1 MQHRILTRPTYAML
15 EVDLEPGEEFVSE
28 SGAMAWMSPNVK
40 MHTSTRGGA
49 LSGLKR
55 KLLAGESFFQNTYTA
70 EGGPGTLALAPR
82 SAGDIAELALDGD
95 LILEKSS
102 FLGSEPGVKLD
113 SQWQGLRGL
122 LNEGLFV
129 MRAEGRG
136 MLFFEAY
143 GQIEEIDVDG
153 EYVVDNGYAVA
164 WESSLAYRVTRA
176 RKIRSFLFSD
186 QLLLRFSGR
195 GRLWTQSRSPRSLA
209 SFLYPFRPQKR
220 NND

>member
-1 MQHRILTRPTYAML
+1 M
-15 EVDLEPGEEFVSE
+15 
-28 SGAMAWMSPNVK
+28 
-40 MHTSTRGGA
+40 
-49 LSGLKR
+49 
-55 KLLAGESFFQNTYTA
+55 
-70 EGGPGTLALAPR
+70 
-82 SAGDIAELALDGD
+82 
-95 LILEKSS
+95 ILEKSS
-102 FLGSEPGVKLD
+102 FLGSTTGVKLD
-113 SQWQGLRGL
+113 SKWQGLKGL

-164 WESSLAYRVTRA
+164 WESSLSYKVTRA

-195 GRLWTQSRSPRSLA
+195 GKLWTQSRSPRSLA
-209 SFLYPFRPQKR
+209 SFLYPFRPVKN